1 MRNLDAIINQLANE
15 QQRTEHLLV
24 EELKAIK
31 QEAQLFFDKEARE
44 FKSFYE
50 QKQKDA
56 DSYMALLAVRF
67 DDVIIRIQNGYPKEQ
82 GFGEFKEDPV
92 PEFLTRPKMPS
103 KVTDEV
109 MAALAQTMEVP
120 SKDAE

>member
-24 EELKAIK
+24 EDLKAIR
-31 QEAQLFFDKEARE
+31 QEAQLFFDKQARE
-44 FKSFYE
+44 LQSFYD

-56 DSYMALLAVRF
+56 DGYMGLLVLRF
-67 DDVIIRIQNGYPKEQ
+67 EDVINRIQNGYPKEK
-82 GFGEFKEDPV
+82 GFGELTEDPV

-109 MAALAQTMEVP
+109 MAALAQTMETP
-120 SKDAE
+120 SKGAE